1 VRAKIRDSFAYP
13 RTLSP
18 TLATLLLAAMFLSV
32 PLSAQEQG
40 PLPAAA
46 PQDED
51 SAPLTPRPA
60 SAPRQLA
67 ASPAQPT
74 AAAASRQASGAAI
87 SKDAPS
93 IPVDQILQKFA
104 AREAEFRE
112 ERDNFTYVQDFV
124 IQTIT
129 SGGRPDGEY
138 EMTSDITFTPDGK
151 RYEQITYAPPPTLE
165 RISLSQQDLDDL
177 RNVQPF
183 VLTTQELPKYDV
195 TYVGREKIDELGTYV
210 FDVAPK
216 RIEKNQRYFQ
226 GRVWVDDK
234 DLEIVKT
241 YGKAVPDI
249 RKGDTENVFPR
260 FETYRENIEGNYWF
274 PTYTHADDVLHF
286 RSGDVRIRMTVHYSD
301 YKRFRVSIKLL
312 NTEPATTPSQPPT
325 PPPSQPKP

>member
-1 VRAKIRDSFAYP
+1 MRENMRLHLGALSAMAAFA
-13 RTLSP
+13 
-18 TLATLLLAAMFLSV
+18 LLAGLFLTRS
-32 PLSAQEQG
+32 LLAQEQG
-40 PLPAAA
+40 RLAPAA
-46 PQDED
+46 PRDEENVRL
-51 SAPLTPRPA
+51 PTREPPPA
-60 SAPRQLA
+60 RQLA
-67 ASPAQPT
+67 ANSPAPPAP
-74 AAAASRQASGAAI
+74 AAAAPRQDSG
-87 SKDAPS
+87 SGLVKDTPS
-93 IPVDQILQKFA
+93 IPVEQIIQKFA
-104 AREAEFRE
+104 AREDEFRQ

-124 IQTIT
+124 IQTIG

-138 EMTSDITFTPDGK
+138 EMTSDITFTPEGK
-151 RYEQITYAPPPTLE
+151 RYELITYAPPSTLE
-165 RISLSQQDLDDL
+165 RIMLSQQDLDDL

-195 TYVGREKIDELGTYV
+195 TYAGREKIDELGTYV

-226 GRVWVDDK
+226 GRIWVDDK

-249 RKGDTENVFPR
+249 RKGNSENVFPR

-286 RSGDVRIRMTVHYSD
+286 SSGDVRIRMTVHYSD

-312 NTEPATTPSQPPT
+312 NTEPATTPSQPS
-325 PPPSQPKP
+325 PPPPAQPKP